1 MSSKDEAIEK
11 GNLISLTNL
20 CQAQD
25 CLLQQEG
32 DK

>member
-1 MSSKDEAIEK
+1 MSSRDEAIEK
-11 GNLISLTNL
+11 GNLLSLTNL

-32 DK
+32 HK